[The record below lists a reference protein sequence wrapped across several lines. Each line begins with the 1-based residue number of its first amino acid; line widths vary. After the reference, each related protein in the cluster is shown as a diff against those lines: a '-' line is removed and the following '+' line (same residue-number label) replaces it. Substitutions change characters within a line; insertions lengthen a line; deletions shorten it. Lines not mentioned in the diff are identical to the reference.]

1 MLKKSAIVL
10 AVLYTVALTAACLM
24 SLKDMPKVDVSN
36 GDKIFH
42 FGAYAAFTVLW
53 YAAFIFNFKLEQMK
67 ALLYATVFAVVFGIV
82 IEVLQDTMTDYRA
95 MDIYDVVANSLGA
108 LLTALILW
116 RINKLQVKKQ

>member
-1 MLKKSAIVL
+1 VLKKSAIVL
-10 AVLYTVALTAACLM
+10 AVLYTVALAAACLM
-24 SLKDMPKVDVSN
+24 SLKDMPKVNVSN

-42 FGAYAAFTVLW
+42 FGAYVVFTILW
-53 YAAFIFNFKLEQMK
+53 YAAFLFNFKLEKMK
-67 ALLYATVFAVVFGIV
+67 ALLFATVFAVVFGIV